1 MPWVSDVSSQSR
13 IITGA
18 FGQWSE
24 YNSLPISLVSR
35 TCPVIFLQLLSSVVF
50 LVSQGILHALWG
62 NKLYRMPTFL
72 LISEFAS
79 GWMAQWIETY
89 WNRFDD
95 VSTILKLG
103 VICFQRIVLITN
115 WLSLHGTTSATL
127 SNIISGFLHV
137 SMNSSSYCALCLWR
151 ARRTAR
157 RKVVLN
163 RQTSALQQRIGK
175 IWLVTC
181 ATEFSTSGRA
191 SLASSLNVFG
201 QMPGLARLALQAASC
216 QNAPTCCEAGAGWSR
231 FDVFPFHS
239 DAVPWR
245 CFGSVRAC
253 IDSNRSMVLRNRS
266 CRSHCNGY
274 MMLYDA
280 IWLLTSCADTC
291 GFATWRCSSHRN
303 GCVIVA

>member
-1 MPWVSDVSSQSR
+1 MY
-13 IITGA
+13 
-18 FGQWSE
+18 QW
-24 YNSLPISLVSR
+24 
-35 TCPVIFLQLLSSVVF
+35 TPV
-50 LVSQGILHALWG
+50 
-62 NKLYRMPTFL
+62 
-72 LISEFAS
+72 
-79 GWMAQWIETY
+79 
-89 WNRFDD
+89 
-95 VSTILKLG
+95 
-103 VICFQRIVLITN
+103 VI
-115 WLSLHGTTSATL
+115 AP
-127 SNIISGFLHV
+127 
-137 SMNSSSYCALCLWR
+137 LCLWR

-181 ATEFSTSGRA
+181 ATNSALRAELLWPAPLMCLVKCLVWQGWRYKQQAAKTRPHAVRRGRA
-191 SLASSLNVFG
+191 
-201 QMPGLARLALQAASC
+201 GLVLMFFRS
-216 QNAPTCCEAGAGWSR
+216 
-231 FDVFPFHS
+231 HS

-303 GCVIVA
+303 GCVNVA